1 MATQLAAGD
10 RVPMSWEEY
19 EALPESVRG
28 EYIDGALVVSGAP
41 TPRHQDIG
49 FELAN
54 LIKAVLPPGVR
65 VRPACGWKPGP
76 DEFIPD
82 VIVHDDIGEATRLTA
97 TPHLI
102 VEVLSSDRS
111 ADTVRKFA
119 KYAAAGVPRYWVI
132 DPEGPKV
139 LAFGLTEDGGY
150 REAAEFGPD
159 DEADLDV
166 GPARVRFRPVDLLG

>member
-1 MATQLAAGD
+1 
-10 RVPMSWEEY
+10 MSWAEY
-19 EALPESVRG
+19 EALPDSVRG
-28 EYIDGALVVSGAP
+28 QYIDGALIVSGAP

-54 LIKAVLPPGVR
+54 VIKTVLPDGVR
-65 VRPACGWKPGP
+65 VRLACGWKPGA
-76 DEFIPD
+76 DEFVPD
-82 VIVHDDIGEATRLTA
+82 VIVHDDIGETTRLTA

-119 KYAAAGVPRYWVI
+119 KYAAAGVPRYWVV
-132 DPEGPKV
+132 DPDGPSV
-139 LAFGLTEDGGY
+139 LAFELTEGGGY

-159 DEADLDV
+159 DAADFDV
-166 GPARVRFRPVDLLG
+166 GPARVRFRPAELLG

>member
-1 MATQLAAGD
+1 MRL
-10 RVPMSWEEY
+10 
-19 EALPESVRG
+19 
-28 EYIDGALVVSGAP
+28 
-41 TPRHQDIG
+41 
-49 FELAN
+49 
-54 LIKAVLPPGVR
+54 
-65 VRPACGWKPGP
+65 ACGWKPGA

-82 VIVHDDIGEATRLTA
+82 LIVHDDMGEAVRLTA

-132 DPEGPKV
+132 DPAGPVV
-139 LAFGLTEDGGY
+139 LAFELTEDGGY

-166 GPARVRFRPVDLLG
+166 GPAVSGSDPPTSSAEVVPQLGSPVPRWGSGHGARQIRAFAPWTSG